1 MKEKLFGLLINL
13 GDLEHYLIAQKIL
26 IKKISN
32 NFEKFVIIDSSK
44 IYHFPKNTFL
54 DWFRYSNRS
63 FDIDKLKEKIPS
75 NFHIFQPKN
84 LNEFEDFISK
94 KDLVLIDNIEYQFH
108 FFKIFM
114 LIKKYN
120 IKQII
125 LSNISNNAS
134 FGRLKLIEHLNFFFG
149 KTLSLKVYK
158 LLCMI
163 NFFKQVDIRFD
174 CNKNLFKYWT
184 QSNQE
189 KKFLISNN
197 NYIKE
202 FVLVNSRTYD
212 RYHDM
217 VSKKSEDYIVLI
229 DANVNHPEDVSM
241 RGKLNEEKIIEH
253 YRLLEEFLIK
263 LSSIYKKEVI
273 VCIHPQYDLNETKNR
288 FKNFKVFKGKTEEF
302 IYKSSIVVL
311 YESTMILDAFF
322 LRKNIIV
329 LKPDFPYLSPGS
341 RYNELYL
348 LPYLDLKNKENQN
361 LNKNILDSSF
371 LASKKKYD
379 EFNLSHVKA
388 DNSDEAGT
396 DKIIRVIKEKFF
408 N

>member
-13 GDLEHYLIAQKIL
+13 GYLEHYLIAQKTL
-26 IKKISN
+26 IDKISN

-54 DWFRYSNRS
+54 DWFRYSNKS
-63 FDIDKLKEKIPS
+63 FDIGKLKEKIPS
-75 NFHIFQPKN
+75 NFVIFQPEN
-84 LNEFEDFISK
+84 LKEFEDFISK
-94 KDLVLIDNIEYQFH
+94 KDLILIDNIEYQFH

-134 FGRLKLIEHLNFFFG
+134 FGRLKLIEHLNFFFR
-149 KTLSLKVYK
+149 KTLSLKLYK
-158 LLCMI
+158 LLCMT

-174 CNKNLFKYWT
+174 CNRKLFTYWNE
-184 QSNQE
+184 SRKK
-189 KKFLISNN
+189 KKFFISNN

-202 FVLVNSRTYD
+202 FILVNSRTYD
-212 RYHDM
+212 RYHDID
-217 VSKKSEDYIVLI
+217 SKKSDDYIVLI
-229 DANVNHPEDVSM
+229 DANVNHYEDVAM
-241 RGKLNEEKIIEH
+241 RGKLSEEKIVEH
-253 YRLLEEFLIK
+253 YKLLEEFLIR
-263 LSSIYKKEVI
+263 LSNIYNKEVV

-288 FKNFKVFKGKTEEF
+288 FRKFKVFKGRTEEF

-348 LPYLDLKNKENQN
+348 LPYLDLKNKENAN
-361 LNKNILDSSF
+361 LNKNILDKSF
-371 LASKKKYD
+371 LTSKKKYD
-379 EFNLSHVKA
+379 EFILSHVKA

-396 DKIIRVIKEKFF
+396 DKIIRIIKEKYF